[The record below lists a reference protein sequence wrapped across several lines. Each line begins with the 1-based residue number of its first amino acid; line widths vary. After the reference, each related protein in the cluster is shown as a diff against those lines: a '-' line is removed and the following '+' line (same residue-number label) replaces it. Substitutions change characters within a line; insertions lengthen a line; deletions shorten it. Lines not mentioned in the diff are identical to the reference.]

1 MDYNAK
7 IVASVF
13 TVCYETAP
21 SAVQI
26 RPQTCSVTK
35 SWSKL
40 KLYESLSTE
49 LVGSQLED

>member
-7 IVASVF
+7 IVASGF
-13 TVCYETAP
+13 TVCYETAS

-26 RPQTCSVTK
+26 RPHTYSVTK

-40 KLYESLSTE
+40 KLYESLSNW
-49 LVGSQLED
+49 LGRN